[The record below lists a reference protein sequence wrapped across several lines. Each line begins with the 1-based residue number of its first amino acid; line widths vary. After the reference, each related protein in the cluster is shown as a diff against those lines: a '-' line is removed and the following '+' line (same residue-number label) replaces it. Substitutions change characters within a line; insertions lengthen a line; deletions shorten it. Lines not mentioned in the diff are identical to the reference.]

1 MKDLKPIRTER
12 AYEPALAE
20 VEELLGA
27 KSGTPKG
34 NHLDILATLIEAY
47 ETEHYPLNPPVSVA
61 KDGGGAGSE

>member
-12 AYEPALAE
+12 AYEPAFAE
-20 VEELLGA
+20 VEELWDA

-47 ETEHYPLNPPVSVA
+47 ETEHYPLNPPVSVT
-61 KDGGGAGSE
+61 KGGGGAGSE

>member
-12 AYEPALAE
+12 AYEPAFAE
-20 VEELLGA
+20 VEELWDA

-47 ETEHYPLNPPVSVA
+47 ETEHYPLNPPVAVT